1 MEENLQGHIGAQE
14 LGRLLEESRQGA
26 HSEEAAETHPHLAAC
41 MSCREQFQ
49 ELVVMDR
56 RLKRMQPTSVPLRDG
71 GCPDSSLWRRIAG
84 GLIPP
89 GHTLINIEHAS
100 RCDLCGPLLHRAVS
114 ELTGLS
120 MEWSEAER
128 KAIANLESANPEW
141 QRRLV
146 QRITGLSIS
155 KLQKLK
161 WRWLSVPQL
170 SIAALSALA
179 IIVAGSWIVSHAD
192 QPAAADKLLARA
204 YTEKRTL
211 ELRIRGADYA
221 PLRIS
226 RGVEAS
232 FSNRPPTLLKAE
244 AIISAQLQS
253 HPADPAWLRAK
264 AQADVLEGKYDAAV
278 ESLRRALELDSH
290 SPALLTDLA
299 TAYFQRAEQEDRKDD
314 LGAAYELLSQ
324 ALKVSPNDAVAL
336 FNRAIVAD
344 HQFLYHQALDD
355 WEHYLREDPSSQWAE
370 EARNRA
376 NAVREML
383 KQHGSKANLLLSPE
397 RLAGL
402 DANSSIVLE
411 LDERIDEY
419 LHEAVRSWLPQAFPE
434 AGTPNPDASKALF
447 FLAQLAQQ
455 RHSDRWL
462 VDVLRGTQSPNFPP
476 AGGALA
482 RAVRANDEGA
492 YNISHQQAELAE
504 HLFSNEGNAAG
515 VLRARFEW
523 SFGAQ
528 MERNGGRCRA
538 EAAAALAEAE
548 RYSYPWL
555 QIQLGLEK
563 GVCSAL
569 MGDVGADEKASAE
582 AMAKAKRANY
592 EALYLLAVGFGI
604 VGNLETGDQTRA
616 LNLAGDGLRR
626 FWSGHSPAMRGY
638 NLYDDLAFA
647 AEAAGQ
653 PHLQLA
659 NWREA
664 IGLVDG
670 DEDLL
675 LRAEAHSMM
684 AKAAVAAEQPQIA
697 GQQYSEAS
705 RLYAVAP
712 QTEATR
718 THRIEIEIRTAQ
730 FEARRNSLDAALAR
744 LIRVQSEIRRL
755 SDNYLAQMFYSTLG
769 EVELRS
775 DHYRE
780 AEQSFRPA
788 MAFADQSLASIHSEE
803 ERINWSRNTASV
815 YLGLAEAELIQG
827 RSRDALET
835 YQRYLGAPERLESGV
850 RSNLSADAASGR
862 DLIQP
867 HASLIES
874 RIPLMTKETVLTYAV
889 LPDGLAIWIYD
900 DRGINASW
908 TKESTD
914 DLKEL
919 AQRFRDLASDPTSES
934 IAMQRDGRSL
944 YEALIAPVEARL
956 VPGRSLVIEAEGW
969 LAAVPLEALIDS
981 NHHYLIERAAVIHS
995 LGQEAEVSL
1004 HSDSGA
1010 VSELPALVVAS
1021 TASSR
1026 ADGLIP
1032 LPDVAAE
1039 ANIVGRDFHAARI
1052 LKGTDATLVAVRQ
1065 KLPEAGVF
1073 HFAGHSLSAPGRTG
1087 LMLNGENAL
1096 ASLLDASTVR
1106 KLDLKN
1112 LQLAVLSA
1120 CGTASGSGG
1129 SSGFNNVTDSFL
1141 RAGVPHVVASRWA
1154 VDSVETRSFVED
1166 FYHNALSG
1174 QPVSEALRQ
1183 TERKML
1189 ANPRTS
1195 HPYYW
1200 SAFAA
1205 YGRP

>member
-1 MEENLQGHIGAQE
+1 LEGNLQGHIGAQE
-14 LGRLLEESRQGA
+14 LGRLLEESRQRA
-26 HSEEAAETHPHLAAC
+26 HSTEATEAHPHLAAC
-41 MSCREQFQ
+41 MTCREQFQ
-49 ELVVMDR
+49 ELVFMDR

-71 GCPDSSLWRRIAG
+71 GCPDSSLWRQIAG
-84 GLIPP
+84 GLTPP
-89 GHTLINIEHAS
+89 DQTLIYIEHAS
-100 RCDLCGPLLHRAVS
+100 RCDLCGPLLHWAVS

-141 QRRLV
+141 QRRLA
-146 QRITGLSIS
+146 QRIAGVSIS
-155 KLQKLK
+155 KLQKLR

-170 SIAALSALA
+170 SAVALSALA
-179 IIVAGSWIVSHAD
+179 LFVAGWWSVTHLN

-211 ELRIRGADYA
+211 ELRIQGADYA

-232 FSNRPPTLLKAE
+232 FSNRPPALLKAE

-278 ESLRRALELDSH
+278 ESLRRALELDPH
-290 SPALLTDLA
+290 SPVLLTDIA

-324 ALKVSPNDAVAL
+324 ALKVSPNDAVVL
-336 FNRAIVAD
+336 FNRAIVAE
-344 HQFLYHQALDD
+344 HQFLYQQALDD
-355 WEHYLREDPSSQWAE
+355 WEHYLREDPSSQWSE

-383 KQHGSKANLLLSPE
+383 KQHGSKANPLLSPA
-397 RLAGL
+397 RVAGL
-402 DANSSIVLE
+402 DASSSIASE
-411 LDERIDEY
+411 MDERIDEY
-419 LHEAVRSWLPQAFPE
+419 LHEAVRSWLSLAFPE
-434 AGTPNPDASKALF
+434 VGKPNPDASKALF
-447 FLAQLAQQ
+447 FLAQLAQE
-455 RHSDRWL
+455 RHFDRWL
-462 VDVLRGTQSPNFPP
+462 VDVLRGTQSPNFPH
-476 AGGALA
+476 AVGALA
-482 RAVRANDEGA
+482 RAVKANDEGA
-492 YNISHQQAELAE
+492 YNISHQQAEFAE
-504 HLFSNEGNAAG
+504 RFFSNEGNAAG

-528 MERNGGRCRA
+528 MERNSGRCRA
-538 EAAAALAEAE
+538 EATGALAEAE
-548 RYSYPWL
+548 HYSYPWL

-582 AMAKAKRANY
+582 AMAKAKRARY
-592 EALYLLAVGFGI
+592 EALYLRAVGFGI
-604 VGNLETGDQTRA
+604 DGNFASGDQIRA
-616 LNLAGDGLRR
+616 LNLADDGLRS
-626 FWSGHSPAMRGY
+626 FWSGHLPAMRGY

-684 AKAAVAAEQPQIA
+684 ANAAVAAEQPRMA

-705 RLYAVAP
+705 RLYAAAP

-718 THRIEIEIRTAQ
+718 THRIEQEIRTAQ
-730 FEARRNSLDAALAR
+730 FEARHNSFDAALAG

-755 SDNYLAQMFYSTLG
+755 SDNYMAQMFYSTLG

-775 DHYRE
+775 GHYRE
-780 AEQSFRPA
+780 AEQAFRPA
-788 MAFADQSLASIHSEE
+788 IALADQSLASLHSEE
-803 ERINWSRNTASV
+803 ERINWSTNTAAV
-815 YLGLAEAELIQG
+815 YLGLAEAELVQS

-835 YQRYLGAPERLESGV
+835 YQRYLGAPERLESGA
-850 RSNLSADAASGR
+850 RSNLSDNAAGR
-862 DLIQP
+862 DLTQP

-900 DRGINASW
+900 DRGINVSW

-919 AQRFRDLASDPTSES
+919 VQRFRDLASDPTSEL
-934 IAMQRDGRSL
+934 IAMHRDGRSL

-956 VPGRSLVIEAEGW
+956 VPGRALVIEAEGW

-995 LGQEAEVSL
+995 LGQEAEASL
-1004 HSDSGA
+1004 RSDSGT

-1039 ANIVGRDFHAARI
+1039 ADIVGRDFHAARI
-1052 LKGTDATLVAVRQ
+1052 LKGSEATLGAVRHE
-1065 KLPEAGVF
+1065 LPEAGVF
-1073 HFAGHSLSAPGRTG
+1073 HFAGHSVSAPGRTG
-1087 LMLNGENAL
+1087 LMLNGEKAL

-1106 KLDLKN
+1106 KLDLKR

-1129 SSGFNNVTDSFL
+1129 SSGFNNVTGSFL

-1154 VDSVETRSFVED
+1154 VDSAETRSFVED
-1166 FYHNALSG
+1166 FYHNTLSG